1 MKYIAEAILGVGVL
15 AFLAFIVW
23 ITNGWALGI
32 LLLFLL

>member
-1 MKYIAEAILGVGVL
+1 MRHIAEAILGCGVL

-23 ITNGWALGI
+23 VTNGWALGI